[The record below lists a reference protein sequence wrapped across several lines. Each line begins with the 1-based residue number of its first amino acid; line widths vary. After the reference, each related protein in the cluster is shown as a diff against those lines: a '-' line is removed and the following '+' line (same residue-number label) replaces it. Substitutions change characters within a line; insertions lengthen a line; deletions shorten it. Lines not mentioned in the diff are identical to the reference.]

1 MTTELHQMVTV
12 EQLAE
17 AFNISPA
24 RVRKHCKE
32 GDWPYNVFGRNIRFT
47 PEQVTAITE
56 LHSRK
61 PTTTTTSHT
70 GRRRL
75 HATRRRAA

>member
-1 MTTELHQMVTV
+1 VSDLHQTITV

-17 AFNISPA
+17 VFGISPA
-24 RVRKHCKE
+24 RVRKYCKE
-32 GDWPYNVFGRNIRFT
+32 GDWPYIVFGRNIRFT
-47 PEQVTAITE
+47 PEQVAAITE

-61 PTTTTTSHT
+61 PDTANRT

-75 HATRRRAA
+75 HSTRRRAA